1 MRLRIVRRGGVLAL
15 AVVAA
20 LLAGTAPAWA
30 APGDG
35 SAFGIEVNV
44 SLAGASV
51 VDAGPFAAAS
61 TAGPTS
67 DTAVSAN
74 VPGIVR
80 AGVIRTSATKDSDT
94 GAVTASA
101 STADVTLPV
110 LAAIGYVNAKLITA
124 TCTATQSGE
133 HGSADLAGAVL
144 GRLGALAAHPA
155 KNTTI
160 TIKLP
165 GIGNVATLII
175 NEQIGNKDGSLTVN
189 AVHLHL
195 LGGTGIGAIGSG
207 DVIISS
213 ATCGPAGLPI
223 PMASGA
229 GLWIGLGLLAAIGV
243 PVGTV
248 VIRQRRPHRRPRAAA
263 AA

>member
-15 AVVAA
+15 AAVAA
-20 LLAGTAPAWA
+20 LLAGAAPASA

-35 SAFGIEVNV
+35 SAFGIKARV
-44 SLAGASV
+44 SLAGHSV

-61 TAGPTS
+61 TSGPAS
-67 DTAVSAN
+67 DTAVRAD
-74 VPGIVR
+74 VPGIVT
-80 AGVIRTSATKDSDT
+80 AGLINTSATRDDHT
-94 GAVTASA
+94 GAVTAAA
-101 STADVTLPV
+101 STANVRLPV
-110 LAAIGYVNAKLITA
+110 LATIGKVQATLVAA

-133 HGSADLAGAVL
+133 TGSATLTDAVL
-144 GRLGALAAHPA
+144 GRLGALDVHPA

-160 TIKLP
+160 SIRAP
-165 GIGNVATLII
+165 GIGNVATLTV
-175 NEQIGNKDGSLTVN
+175 NEQIHDHDGGLTVN
-189 AVHLHL
+189 AVHLRL
-195 LGGTGIGAIGSG
+195 LGGRGVGAIGYG
-207 DVIISS
+207 DVVISS

-243 PVGTV
+243 PAGATAV
-248 VIRQRRPHRRPRAAA
+248 RRRTSAAA